1 MPVKFNSIKDALK
14 ALKKGGFAVLT
25 DDEGRENE
33 GDLVLAARHATPAKI
48 NFILREGRGLLC
60 VPITREKAE
69 RLSLGRMAQGR
80 DKFDTPFTV
89 SVDAA
94 HGVHTGMSAEDRC
107 KTVKVIASAGS
118 EPADLQRPGHVF
130 PLVARDGGVLERAG
144 HTEGSID
151 LLKLAK
157 LPPAAVICEI
167 MNLDGT
173 MAKLPQLMRFAKK
186 HRLPIVSVRDLI
198 RERVRTESLVKRIA
212 EASLPTEFGEFRAL
226 GYTDVV
232 HGQEYVALVKG
243 RVKGKKN
250 VLVRVHSACLTGDVL
265 HSLRCDCGEQLHSSM
280 RMISQAGC
288 GALLYIPHHEG
299 RGIGL
304 LNKLKTYS
312 LQDKGKDTVEANLAL
327 GFDADLRDYGI
338 GAQILRDL
346 GLSSIKL
353 ITNNP
358 RKIVGLEGYGLKVT
372 GRVPMKTKPNSH
384 NKKYLRTKK
393 RRMGHLL

>member
-1 MPVKFNSIKDALK
+1 MAVKFDSVRDAIK
-14 ALKKGGFAVLT
+14 ALKKGGFVVLT
-25 DDEGRENE
+25 DDESRENE

-69 RLSLGRMAQGR
+69 RLSLGRMVHGR

-107 KTVKVIASAGS
+107 RTVKVIASPSS
-118 EPADLQRPGHVF
+118 EHADLQRPGHVF

-144 HTEGSID
+144 HTEGSVD
-151 LLKLAK
+151 LMKLAK
-157 LPPAAVICEI
+157 LPAVAVICEI
-167 MNLDGT
+167 MNQDGT
-173 MAKLPQLMRFAKK
+173 MAKLPDLVRFAKK
-186 HRLPIVSVRDLI
+186 HRLPIVSVRDVI
-198 RERVRTESLVKRIA
+198 KERVRTESLVERVA
-212 EASLPTEFGEFRAL
+212 DAGLPTEFGDFRAF
-226 GYTDVV
+226 GYKDAV
-232 HGQEYVALVKG
+232 HNQEYVALVKG
-243 RVKGKKN
+243 RVKGKKD

-265 HSLRCDCGEQLHSSM
+265 HSLRCDCGEQLHESM
-280 RMISQAGC
+280 RMISQVGC
-288 GALLYIPHHEG
+288 GVLLYIPHHEG

-304 LNKLKTYS
+304 LNKLKTYA
-312 LQDKGKDTVEANLAL
+312 LQDNGKDTVEANLAL

-372 GRVPMKTKPNSH
+372 CRVPIKTKPNSH
-384 NKKYLRTKK
+384 NKKYLGTKK
-393 RRMGHLL
+393 RKLGHLL